1 MTDTKYDLFYKNICS
16 GITSSVYNQWEP
28 GTFNNLSSSERTI
41 YYDSNIAF
49 TSGDKSI
56 VSTTSGDGSL
66 LTVPDLYGT
75 LKGLNTRIND
85 VKNTIDNI
93 QVGSG
98 ELSTADALLF
108 INAVDNDND
117 SKNDEY
123 IISPG
128 NGSRVEGVE
137 SVSDNITA
145 NADISLQRTKSNGTA
160 PTKFTVNGNDFTFTV
175 GINAYTLTD
184 ILTMIEELRA
194 RTEMFKTNITRNGV
208 NLANGYNGLSPNIIT
223 VT

>member
-16 GITSSVYNQWEP
+16 DVTSSVYDQWEP
-28 GTFNNLSSSERTI
+28 GDFNSLSSSERTI

-66 LTVPDLYGT
+66 LAVPDLYGT

-98 ELSTADALLF
+98 KLSTADALLF
-108 INAVDNDND
+108 INAVDNNND

-128 NGSRVEGVE
+128 NASRVEGAE
-137 SVSDNITA
+137 SVSDNIT
-145 NADISLQRTKSNGTA
+145 NDADISLQRTKSNGTA
-160 PTKFTVNGNDFTFTV
+160 PTKFTVNGDDFTFTV
-175 GINAYTLTD
+175 GENAYTLTD
-184 ILTMIEELRA
+184 IIGMIEELRA
-194 RTEMFKTNITRNGV
+194 RTEMFKTNIIRNDV
-208 NLANGYNGLSPNIIT
+208 DLTNGYNGLSQNVIT
-223 VT
+223 GT